1 MYRITVDT
9 GGTFTDVV
17 LTDERGNLYV
27 GKAPTTPARAYDGV
41 SAALAD
47 IARQLGSD
55 VGALLA
61 GTELFIY
68 ATTRATNA
76 ILEGKTAKTAFVTTE
91 GFGDTLVLREGGKL
105 EPFNLSMAYG
115 EPYVPRN
122 LTYEARE
129 RVGAQGEIVTP
140 LDEERMRAA
149 IAEMRAR
156 NVEAVAVSLLWSV
169 ANPVHEQRIGE
180 LLEEGLPGVPY
191 TLSHALNPIVR
202 EYRRGSSTAIDASL
216 KPLMGKHL
224 REVAVDL
231 QAGGF
236 RGELM
241 AATSFGGVMHVDDLG
256 ARPIYSVKSG
266 PALAPVAAKV
276 VAEET
281 GARDIIVCDTGGTS
295 FDVSLVRD
303 GVTNFTR
310 ETWLGPKWVGHITGM
325 SSVDVRS
332 IGAGGGSIA
341 WIDSGGLLRVG
352 PESAG
357 AEPGPACYGRG
368 GTRPTVTDAAAV
380 LGYLQP
386 DYFLGGRMRLDRD
399 AALQV
404 VGELGAALGM
414 GAEEA
419 AVAILAIANEH
430 MVLAIQEITIMEGV
444 DPRES
449 LVVAGGG
456 AAGLGIGEI
465 ARELGCRQV
474 LVPRTA
480 GALSAAGGQYSDI
493 VAEYSMSR
501 FTATDDFAAD
511 AVNAT
516 LDALDAQIEE
526 FSAGLR
532 ERGYTDARTEYL
544 VEGRYAYQVWELEV
558 PLAAPR
564 FAGAADV
571 ERLARDFDAVHERV
585 FAVAE
590 AGQRVEC
597 LTWKARLTSAI
608 ARPQLVMAGGSGA
621 GAAGDAAGA
630 GPNGHAAAVERQAY
644 FPGEGWVLT
653 PVLEGASLAAGTRID
668 GPAVIAEPT
677 STLVVPPR
685 SHATVTPQGH
695 YLLEVM

>member
-27 GKAPTTPARAYDGV
+27 GKAPTTPARAFDGI
-41 SAALAD
+41 SAALED
-47 IARQLGSD
+47 IAQQKGTG
-55 VGALLA
+55 VGELLA
-61 GTELFIY
+61 ATTLFIY

-129 RVGAQGEIVTP
+129 RIDAQGAVVLS
-140 LDEERMRAA
+140 LDEERLCGA
-149 IAEMRAR
+149 IAEMDAR

-169 ANPVHEQRIGE
+169 ANPVHERRIGE
-180 LLEEGLPGVPY
+180 LLDEKLPGVPY
-191 TLSHALNPIVR
+191 TLSHELNPIVR

-216 KPLMGKHL
+216 KPLMGRHL
-224 REVAVDL
+224 QEIAAGLEAV
-231 QAGGF
+231 GF

-241 AATSFGGVMHVDDLG
+241 AATSFGGAMHVDDISR
-256 ARPIYSVKSG
+256 RPIYSVKSG
-266 PALAPVAAKV
+266 PALAPIAAKIY
-276 VAEET
+276 AAET
-281 GARDIIVCDTGGTS
+281 GAKDIIVCDTGGTS

-303 GVTNFTR
+303 GATNFTR
-310 ETWLGPKWVGHITGM
+310 ETWLGPKWIGHITGM

-341 WIDSGGLLRVG
+341 RIDSGGLLRVG

-368 GTRPTVTDAAAV
+368 GDRSTVTDAAAV

-386 DYFLGGRMRLDRD
+386 DFFLGGRMRLDRD
-399 AALQV
+399 AAVRV
-404 VGELGAALGM
+404 VGALGAGLGLSV
-414 GAEEA
+414 EEA
-419 AVAILAIANEH
+419 AVAVLAIANEH

-465 ARELGCRQV
+465 ARELGCSRV

-480 GALSAAGGQYSDI
+480 GALSAAGGQYTDI

-501 FTATDDFAAD
+501 FTVSDGFATDE
-511 AVNAT
+511 VNAT
-516 LDALDAQIEE
+516 LAALDAKIEE

-532 ERGYTDARTEYL
+532 ARGYDDQRTEYF
-544 VEGRYAYQVWELEV
+544 VEARYAFQVWELEV
-558 PLAAPR
+558 PLAHAR
-564 FAGAADV
+564 FSGPADV
-571 ERLARDFDAVHERV
+571 AALTREFDAVHERV

-597 LTWKARLTSAI
+597 LTWKARLTSTI
-608 ARPQLVMAGGSGA
+608 PRPLEEIPARAATARTA
-621 GAAGDAAGA
+621 GA
-630 GPNGHAAAVERQAY
+630 VVREAY
-644 FPGEGWVLT
+644 FPGEGRLLT
-653 PVLEGASLAAGTRID
+653 PVHEGAALAPGTRID
-668 GPAVIAEPT
+668 GPAIIAEPT
-677 STLVVPPR
+677 STLVIPPR
-685 SHATVTPQGH
+685 SHAIVTPQGH
-695 YLLEVM
+695 YLLEVS